1 MRRRVMLANLFPAR
15 AARRCMERVARSAIP
30 LRSCAQRM
38 RISP

>member
-1 MRRRVMLANLFPAR
+1 MRRRVTLADLFPAR
-15 AARRCMERVARSAIP
+15 AARRYMEPVALSAIP